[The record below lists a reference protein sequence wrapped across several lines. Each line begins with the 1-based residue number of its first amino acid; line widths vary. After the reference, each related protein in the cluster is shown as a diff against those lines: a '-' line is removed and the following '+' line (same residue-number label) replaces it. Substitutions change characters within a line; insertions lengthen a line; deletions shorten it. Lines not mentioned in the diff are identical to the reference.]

1 MTIKIR
7 ELRIKADFTRDSVP
21 TVATP
26 GSMGQADD
34 SVAQRNM
41 ASRNTERA
49 KSKKNSR
56 ER

>member
-7 ELRIKADFTRDSVP
+7 ELRIKADFTRDSAP
-21 TVATP
+21 TVATT
-26 GSMGQADD
+26 GAMGQADG